1 MLVTYRPHF
10 CCITSLQV
18 YCWVGSCSATAWDL
32 NTPNNHQIGFLKPVA
47 GSCVLRMGALRSP
60 LCSTSR
66 TRHSGSASQPA
77 CSWSSSPWV
86 WRGTSGGLSLTLRY
100 DTHLPLS
107 CPGLHFPT
115 SDLQIS
121 VFSAFADCEVHCFRS
136 DWHAYQ
142 PVSSCWPA
150 EWLGD
155 LLCDLVAESDVHC
168 ALWYKTCMSRWLE
181 LLWILEKRGNIC
193 ELWWVN
199 VFLCL
204 RVWYATSPSARRAAS
219 WERWSSQTTRM
230 WTPSSTRR
238 HAR

>member
-1 MLVTYRPHF
+1 
-10 CCITSLQV
+10 
-18 YCWVGSCSATAWDL
+18 
-32 NTPNNHQIGFLKPVA
+32 
-47 GSCVLRMGALRSP
+47 MGALRSP

-77 CSWSSSPWV
+77 CSWPSSPWV

-136 DWHAYQ
+136 DWRAYQ

-181 LLWILEKRGNIC
+181 LLWIIRKKGEH
-193 ELWWVN
+193 
-199 VFLCL
+199 L
-204 RVWYATSPSARRAAS
+204 RVMMGKCVSVFQSLICYKPVSQESCFLRKMEQSDHKNVNSVLHESARKVAGRGYV
-219 WERWSSQTTRM
+219 T
-230 WTPSSTRR
+230 
-238 HAR
+238 